1 LDLKKQAKQ
10 LLVLI
15 QVLTS
20 EEVIDFIHSVCE
32 SLLQGLVPL
41 RIILEEDKCAIYD
54 LAALIADLIYLLQ
67 SPLTVWVVPVRSR
80 SKRVNA

>member
-54 LAALIADLIYLLQ
+54 LTALIADLIYLLQ
-67 SPLTVWVVPVRSR
+67 SPPTVWVVPVRSR